1 MITRSLLRAGVDP
14 LVDPRDVADLAA
26 SLMSPRD
33 RLLIFLVDHRL
44 IGSLSVAID
53 PQRDRLADLFAI
65 IHDATLDTDLSGLV
79 MAERTPLPLDLSDPL
94 VAEVVGA
101 PRHGLRIEAWIRFGL
116 SSTHD
121 VWPLVDPDAT
131 S

>member
-1 MITRSLLRAGVDP
+1 
-14 LVDPRDVADLAA
+14 
-26 SLMSPRD
+26 
-33 RLLIFLVDHRL
+33 
-44 IGSLSVAID
+44 
-53 PQRDRLADLFAI
+53 
-65 IHDATLDTDLSGLV
+65 

-101 PRHGLRIEAWIRFGL
+101 PRHGLRIEAWIRFGP